1 MNKNFLFFI
10 FVFAVFSCANDIQ
23 PKDKDLLKI
32 VDNPNPPQF
41 KIIDSSS
48 DKFKIIEISTSTS
61 NAKIEYTINNATYYG
76 DNKISLKIFEN
87 TIIKA
92 TAFIEDNTKRYTS
105 DSKEFSVTIVG
116 IINPPQFEIIDNSS
130 DGEYQLIKIST
141 SSPNAKIEYEKKVDN
156 STDKA
161 NGDNGLTL
169 KIYGNTTLIA
179 TAFVEDSGKKYKSET
194 RELVITMD
202 SPSPIFYMDNE
213 INNDYLDI
221 STHKSLIIKSKFN
234 GTIYYTTDDST
245 PDIKQ
250 KNNFGEG
257 LVIVPI
263 RKNIRIK
270 AFVHIMNRK
279 DSKIV
284 TKNISIK
291 VPSPDFSID
300 SDSNLDYATNIIR
313 KLIISSKNGGT
324 IYYTI
329 NNPITA
335 TNALKNG
342 NMDKPVEIDINKRMT
357 IRAYVKLGDITSD
370 TITKEYIMKL
380 SPPDF
385 SIDSD
390 SDLNSATNI
399 IRKLIISSKNGGTI
413 YYTINNPIAATNA
426 FKNGNIDKPVEI
438 DINKRMTIRAYV
450 KLGDITSDTIT
461 KEYIMK
467 LSPPDFSIDSDSD
480 LNSATN
486 TIRKLIISSKN
497 GGIICY
503 TINKNSVTESSNNTV
518 TIDINKRMTIRAY
531 VKLGDITSDTIT
543 KDYNMKLSPPLFSI
557 DTDSYLETSN
567 NVERTLI
574 ISNNSSGRVC
584 YKIGSSN
591 TLNGNIGEP
600 VIININRNM
609 FVTAY
614 VSLLNSGVE
623 ITSDSVTKNY
633 FMKLQEPIFSL
644 DEGTYN
650 ESQNLTI
657 TSPIKDG
664 KIYYNINN
672 PRNPDVSFDNI
683 VSDKAILYIEKDS
696 IVKAIVKKDNCISS
710 NIITKIYTINGALFN
725 LRRLNTTSTENIYW
739 GAFVLRGDS
748 LEKLVIKNSLIGNIP
763 INKKYR
769 VFNIMCGQVD
779 QNGTIVKPD
788 TFNHT
793 YSILF
798 DSSDPLYP
806 NIILESDIK
815 HKISFEGFIKDFGS
829 SYTDNKGK
837 ITHFIT
843 FVEET
848 SSDYKLLE
856 IGVDFVRYYQNGKTH
871 KIFYDSL
878 SYDFKYELVP

>member
-342 NMDKPVEIDINKRMT
+342 NM
-357 IRAYVKLGDITSD
+357 
-370 TITKEYIMKL
+370 
-380 SPPDF
+380 
-385 SIDSD
+385 
-390 SDLNSATNI
+390 
-399 IRKLIISSKNGGTI
+399 
-413 YYTINNPIAATNA
+413 
-426 FKNGNIDKPVEI
+426 DKPVEI